1 MEPCLPAIH
10 SCCRSTAWSHLT
22 PSICG
27 FNAKRGGN
35 KSEYFGIYLAK
46 LLVLSDTP
54 GIWKKQQK
62 QWNIRKK
69 IHAMEGFQ
77 IYNLEP
83 CHARV
88 SKIFYLVRFRIF
100 EPYQSSKNNIKQLK
114 SIEKQWNMMKK
125 RKNKEKIW
133 HDRKKQ
139 WIILKNKTKTMNHD
153 EKKEKTMN
161 HDEK

>member
-54 GIWKKQQK
+54 GIWKIQQK

-88 SKIFYLVRFRIF
+88 SKIFYLVRFHIF
-100 EPYQSSKNNIKQLK
+100 EPYQSSKHNIKQLK
-114 SIEKQWNMMKK
+114 NKEKQWKIMKK
-125 RKNKEKIW
+125 VKTNEIKMKNT
-133 HDRKKQ
+133 
-139 WIILKNKTKTMNHD
+139 TKTMKHT
-153 EKKEKTMN
+153 EKN
-161 HDEK
+161 PRNGRLPNI